1 MAGDRKFYM
10 QKGSTYIEK
19 QVNFVQGNQVFGRE
33 TDAAGEADREMTDD
47 RLRDLINMIMPKI
60 TKNRLWFCV
69 GKVLMLR
76 GVIPYDDF
84 EALKELLDRI
94 YPAGYP
100 QSKFEPSDLRKLH
113 DGSFRLPMKDW
124 ELLSSPFDRQAEFK
138 AYYNLATEFDALF
151 DQ

>member
-33 TDAAGEADREMTDD
+33 SEAEEVAEKKELTDD
-47 RLRDLINMIMPKI
+47 RLRDLINTIIPKI
-60 TKNRLWFCV
+60 TQNRHWFCV

-76 GVIPYDDF
+76 GVIAYDDF
-84 EALKELLDRI
+84 DALKELLERL
-94 YPAGYP
+94 YPAGFP
-100 QSKFEPSDLRKLH
+100 NKFEPADLRRLH
-113 DGSFRLPMKDW
+113 DGCFRLPLKDW
-124 ELLSSPFDRQAEFK
+124 EITTSPFKRAAEFK